1 MKVKPILIVAGEP
14 NSIFIEIL
22 IKSLV
27 KKKFK
32 SPIILIVS
40 IKVFLLQIKKLKI
53 NFPFK
58 IIDENNLDNFTLDNK
73 KLNLINIKYNTTKA
87 FEKISTRSNKYIEKC
102 FNLALKILKTG
113 LTNKFINGPVS
124 KKYFLKDKFLGIT
137 EYLAK
142 KTNSNNFAMLI
153 YNKKFSVTPITTHLP
168 LKLVSKN
175 ITKNL
180 IIKKILLINNF
191 YKNYFN
197 INPKIAVTGLNPH
210 CESVDAF
217 NEDKK
222 ITKPAVKYLK
232 KKINITGPLPADT
245 VFLKNNR
252 KKYDLIVGMYH
263 DQVLTPMKTIC
274 EYDAINITIGLPFI
288 RISPDHGPNESMM
301 GKNLSNPKSLFESI
315 KFLDNRW

>member
-1 MKVKPILIVAGEP
+1 MKIKPILIVAGEP

-32 SPIILIVS
+32 SPILLVVS
-40 IKVFLLQIKKLKI
+40 LKVFLLQMKRLKM

-58 IIDENNLDNFTLDNK
+58 IIDENNLDNLILDNK
-73 KLNLINIKYNTTKA
+73 KLNLININYNIDDA
-87 FEKISTRSNKYIEKC
+87 FEKISSKSNKYIERC

-142 KTNSNNFAMLI
+142 KTNTSNFAMLI
-153 YNKKFSVTPITTHLP
+153 YNKKFSVAPITTHLP
-168 LKLVSKN
+168 IKLVSKN

-191 YKNYFN
+191 YKNYFG
-197 INPKIAVTGLNPH
+197 INPKIAVTGVNPH
-210 CESVDAF
+210 CESIDPF

-222 ITKPAVKYLK
+222 IIEPAVKYLK
-232 KKINITGPLPADT
+232 KKINVTGPVPADT

-263 DQVLTPMKTIC
+263 DQVLTPMKTLC

-301 GKNLSNPKSLFESI
+301 GKNLSNPKSLFEAI
-315 KFLDNRW
+315 KFLDF

>member
-1 MKVKPILIVAGEP
+1 MKIKPILIVAGEP

-32 SPIILIVS
+32 SPILLVVS
-40 IKVFLLQIKKLKI
+40 LKVFLLQMKRLKM

-58 IIDENNLDNFTLDNK
+58 IIDENNLDNLILDNK
-73 KLNLINIKYNTTKA
+73 KLNLININYNIDDA
-87 FEKISTRSNKYIEKC
+87 FEKISSKSNKYIERC

-142 KTNSNNFAMLI
+142 KTNTNNFAMLI
-153 YNKKFSVTPITTHLP
+153 YNKKFSVAPITTHLP
-168 LKLVSKN
+168 IKLVSKN

-180 IIKKILLINNF
+180 IIKKILLLNNF
-191 YKNYFN
+191 YKNYFG
-197 INPKIAVTGLNPH
+197 INPKIAVTGVNPH
-210 CESVDAF
+210 CESIDPF

-222 ITKPAVKYLK
+222 IIEPAVKYLK
-232 KKINITGPLPADT
+232 KKNNVTGPVPADT

-263 DQVLTPMKTIC
+263 DQVLTPMKTLC

-301 GKNLSNPKSLFESI
+301 GKNISNPKSLFEAI
-315 KFLDNRW
+315 KFLDDR

>member
-1 MKVKPILIVAGEP
+1 MKIKPILIVAGEP

-32 SPIILIVS
+32 SPILLVVS
-40 IKVFLLQIKKLKI
+40 LKVFLLQMKRLKM

-58 IIDENNLDNFTLDNK
+58 IIDENNLDNLILDNK
-73 KLNLINIKYNTTKA
+73 KLNLININYNIDDA
-87 FEKISTRSNKYIEKC
+87 FEKISSKSNKYIERC

-142 KTNSNNFAMLI
+142 KTNTNNFAMLI
-153 YNKKFSVTPITTHLP
+153 YNKKFSVAPITTHLP
-168 LKLVSKN
+168 IKLVSKN

-191 YKNYFN
+191 YKNYFG
-197 INPKIAVTGLNPH
+197 INPKIAVTGVNPH
-210 CESVDAF
+210 CESIDPF

-222 ITKPAVKYLK
+222 ITEPAVKYLK
-232 KKINITGPLPADT
+232 KKINVTGPVPADT

-263 DQVLTPMKTIC
+263 DQVLTPMKTLC

-288 RISPDHGPNESMM
+288 RISPDHGPNESMI
-301 GKNLSNPKSLFESI
+301 GKNQSNPKSLFEAI
-315 KFLDNRW
+315 KFLDNR

>member
-1 MKVKPILIVAGEP
+1 MKIKPILIVAGEP

-32 SPIILIVS
+32 SPILLVVS
-40 IKVFLLQIKKLKI
+40 LKVFLLQMKRLKM

-58 IIDENNLDNFTLDNK
+58 IIDENNLDNLILDNK
-73 KLNLINIKYNTTKA
+73 KLNLININYNIDDA
-87 FEKISTRSNKYIEKC
+87 FEKISSKSNKYIERC

-142 KTNSNNFAMLI
+142 KTNTNNFAMLI
-153 YNKKFSVTPITTHLP
+153 YNKKFSVAPITTHLP

-191 YKNYFN
+191 YKNYFG
-197 INPKIAVTGLNPH
+197 INPKIAVTGVNPH
-210 CESVDAF
+210 CESIDPF

-222 ITKPAVKYLK
+222 ITEPAVKYLK
-232 KKINITGPLPADT
+232 KKINVTGPVPADT

-263 DQVLTPMKTIC
+263 DQVLTPMKTLC

-301 GKNLSNPKSLFESI
+301 GKNLSNPKSLFEAI
-315 KFLDNRW
+315 KFLDF

>member
-1 MKVKPILIVAGEP
+1 MKIKPILIVAGEP

-32 SPIILIVS
+32 SPILLVVS
-40 IKVFLLQIKKLKI
+40 LKVFLLQMKRLKM

-58 IIDENNLDNFTLDNK
+58 IIDENNLDNLILDNK
-73 KLNLINIKYNTTKA
+73 KLNLININYNIDDA
-87 FEKISTRSNKYIEKC
+87 FEKISSKSNKYIERC

-142 KTNSNNFAMLI
+142 KTNTNNFAMLI
-153 YNKKFSVTPITTHLP
+153 YNKKFSVAPITTHLP
-168 LKLVSKN
+168 IKLVSKN

-180 IIKKILLINNF
+180 IIKKILLLNNF
-191 YKNYFN
+191 YKNYFG
-197 INPKIAVTGLNPH
+197 INPKIAVTGVNPH
-210 CESVDAF
+210 CESIDPF

-222 ITKPAVKYLK
+222 IIEPAVKYLK
-232 KKINITGPLPADT
+232 KKINVTGPVPADT

-263 DQVLTPMKTIC
+263 DQVLTPMKTLC

-301 GKNLSNPKSLFESI
+301 GKNISNPKSLFEAI
-315 KFLDNRW
+315 KFLDNR

>member
-1 MKVKPILIVAGEP
+1 MKIKPILIVAGEP

-32 SPIILIVS
+32 SPILLVVS
-40 IKVFLLQIKKLKI
+40 LKVFLLQMKRLKM

-58 IIDENNLDNFTLDNK
+58 IIDENNLDNLILDNK
-73 KLNLINIKYNTTKA
+73 KLNLININYNIDDA
-87 FEKISTRSNKYIEKC
+87 FEKISSKSNKYIERC

-142 KTNSNNFAMLI
+142 KTNTNNFAMLI
-153 YNKKFSVTPITTHLP
+153 YNKKFSVAPITTHLP

-191 YKNYFN
+191 YKNYFG
-197 INPKIAVTGLNPH
+197 INPKIAVTGVNPH
-210 CESVDAF
+210 CESIDPF

-222 ITKPAVKYLK
+222 ITEPAVKYLK
-232 KKINITGPLPADT
+232 KKINVTGPVPADT

-263 DQVLTPMKTIC
+263 DQVLTPMKTLC

-301 GKNLSNPKSLFESI
+301 GKNISNPKSLFEAI
-315 KFLDNRW
+315 KFLDNR

>member
-1 MKVKPILIVAGEP
+1 MKIKPILIVAGEP

-32 SPIILIVS
+32 SPILLVVS
-40 IKVFLLQIKKLKI
+40 LKVFLLQMKRLKM

-58 IIDENNLDNFTLDNK
+58 IIDENNLDNLILDNK
-73 KLNLINIKYNTTKA
+73 KLNLININYNIVHA
-87 FEKISTRSNKYIEKC
+87 FEKISSKSNKYIERC

-142 KTNSNNFAMLI
+142 KTNTNNFVMLI
-153 YNKKFSVTPITTHLP
+153 YNKKFSVAPITTHLP

-180 IIKKILLINNF
+180 IIKKILLMNNF
-191 YKNYFN
+191 YKNYFG
-197 INPKIAVTGLNPH
+197 INPKIAVTGVNPH
-210 CESVDAF
+210 CESIDPF

-222 ITKPAVKYLK
+222 IIEPAVKYLK
-232 KKINITGPLPADT
+232 KKINVTGPVPADT

-263 DQVLTPMKTIC
+263 DQVLTPMKTLC

-301 GKNLSNPKSLFESI
+301 GKNISNPKSLFEAI
-315 KFLDNRW
+315 KFLDDR

>member
-1 MKVKPILIVAGEP
+1 MKYKPIVIVAGEP
-14 NSIFIEIL
+14 NSIFVEIL
-22 IKSLV
+22 IKSLI
-27 KKKFK
+27 KKRFK
-32 SPIILIVS
+32 SPILLIIS
-40 IKVFLLQIKKLKI
+40 KKVFLLQVQKLKI

-58 IIDENNLDNFTLDNK
+58 IIDENNLDNLILDNK
-73 KLNLINIKYNTTKA
+73 KLNLININYNIDDA
-87 FEKISTRSNKYIEKC
+87 FEKISSKSNKYIERC
-102 FNLALKILKTG
+102 FNLSLKILKTG

-142 KTNSNNFAMLI
+142 KTNTNNFAMLI
-153 YNKKFSVTPITTHLP
+153 YNKKFSVAPITTHLP

-191 YKNYFN
+191 YKNYFG
-197 INPKIAVTGLNPH
+197 INPKIAVTGVNPH
-210 CESVDAF
+210 CESIDPF

-222 ITKPAVKYLK
+222 ITEPAVKYLK
-232 KKINITGPLPADT
+232 KKINVTGPVPADT

-263 DQVLTPMKTIC
+263 DQVLTPIKTIC

-301 GKNLSNPKSLFESI
+301 GKNISNPKSLFEAI
-315 KFLDNRW
+315 KFLDNR

>member
-1 MKVKPILIVAGEP
+1 MKIKPILIVAGEP

-32 SPIILIVS
+32 SPILLVVS
-40 IKVFLLQIKKLKI
+40 LKVFLLQMKRLKM

-58 IIDENNLDNFTLDNK
+58 IIDENNLDNLILDNK
-73 KLNLINIKYNTTKA
+73 KLNLININYNIDDA
-87 FEKISTRSNKYIEKC
+87 FEKISSKSNKYIERC

-142 KTNSNNFAMLI
+142 KTNTNNFAMLI
-153 YNKKFSVTPITTHLP
+153 YNKKFSVAPITTHLP

-191 YKNYFN
+191 YKNYFG
-197 INPKIAVTGLNPH
+197 INPKIAVTGVNPH
-210 CESVDAF
+210 CESIDPF

-222 ITKPAVKYLK
+222 IIEPAVKYLK
-232 KKINITGPLPADT
+232 KKINVTGPVPADT

-263 DQVLTPMKTIC
+263 DQVLTPMKTLC

-301 GKNLSNPKSLFESI
+301 GKNISNPKSLFEAI
-315 KFLDNRW
+315 KFLDNR

>member
-1 MKVKPILIVAGEP
+1 MKTKPILIVAGEP

-22 IKSLV
+22 IKSLL
-27 KKKFK
+27 KKKIK
-32 SPIILIVS
+32 SPILLIVS

-58 IIDENNLDNFTLDNK
+58 IIEENNLGNFILDNK
-73 KLNLINIKYNTTKA
+73 KLNIININYNTTQA
-87 FEKISTRSNKYIEKC
+87 FEKISTKSNKYIEKC

-124 KKYFLKDKFLGIT
+124 KKHFLKDRFLGIT

-142 KTNSNNFAMLI
+142 KTNTNNFAMLI
-153 YNKKFSVTPITTHLP
+153 YNKNFSVAPITTHLP

-180 IIKKILLINNF
+180 IIKKILLMNNF

-210 CESVDAF
+210 CESIDVF

-222 ITKPAVKYLK
+222 ITEPAVKYLK
-232 KKINITGPLPADT
+232 KKIHVTGPLAADT
-245 VFLKNNR
+245 VFLKKNR

-263 DQVLTPMKTIC
+263 DQVLAPMKTLC

-288 RISPDHGPNESMM
+288 RISPDHGPNESMI
-301 GKNLSNPKSLFESI
+301 GKNQSNPKSLFEAI
-315 KFLDNRW
+315 KFLDNR

>member
-1 MKVKPILIVAGEP
+1 MKIKPILIVAGEP

-32 SPIILIVS
+32 SPILLVVS
-40 IKVFLLQIKKLKI
+40 LKVFLLQMKRLKM

-58 IIDENNLDNFTLDNK
+58 IIDENNLDNLILDNK
-73 KLNLINIKYNTTKA
+73 KLNLININYNIVHA
-87 FEKISTRSNKYIEKC
+87 FEKISSKSNKYIERC
-102 FNLALKILKTG
+102 FNLSLKILKTG

-142 KTNSNNFAMLI
+142 KTNTNNFVMLI
-153 YNKKFSVTPITTHLP
+153 YNKKFSVAPITTHLP

-191 YKNYFN
+191 YKNYFG
-197 INPKIAVTGLNPH
+197 INPKIAVTGVNPH
-210 CESVDAF
+210 CESIDPF

-222 ITKPAVKYLK
+222 IIEPAVKYLK
-232 KKINITGPLPADT
+232 KKINVTGPVPADT

-263 DQVLTPMKTIC
+263 DQVLTPMKTLC

-301 GKNLSNPKSLFESI
+301 GKNISNPKSLFEAI
-315 KFLDNRW
+315 KFLDDR

>member
-1 MKVKPILIVAGEP
+1 MKIKPILIVAGEP

-32 SPIILIVS
+32 SPILLVVS
-40 IKVFLLQIKKLKI
+40 LKVFLLQMKRLKM

-58 IIDENNLDNFTLDNK
+58 IIDENNLDNLILDNK
-73 KLNLINIKYNTTKA
+73 KLNLININYNIDDA
-87 FEKISTRSNKYIEKC
+87 FEKISSKSNKYIERC

-142 KTNSNNFAMLI
+142 KTNTNNFVMLI
-153 YNKKFSVTPITTHLP
+153 YNKKFSVAPITTHLP

-180 IIKKILLINNF
+180 IIKKILLMNNF
-191 YKNYFN
+191 YKNYFG
-197 INPKIAVTGLNPH
+197 INPKIAVTGVNPH
-210 CESVDAF
+210 CESIDPF

-222 ITKPAVKYLK
+222 ITEPAVKYLK
-232 KKINITGPLPADT
+232 KKINVTGPMPADT

-263 DQVLTPMKTIC
+263 DQVLTPMKTLC

-301 GKNLSNPKSLFESI
+301 GKNISNPKSLFEAI
-315 KFLDNRW
+315 KFLDNR

>member
-1 MKVKPILIVAGEP
+1 MKIKPILIVAGEP

-32 SPIILIVS
+32 SPILLVVS
-40 IKVFLLQIKKLKI
+40 LKVFLLQMKRLKM

-58 IIDENNLDNFTLDNK
+58 IIDENNLDNLILDNK
-73 KLNLINIKYNTTKA
+73 KLNLININYNIDDA
-87 FEKISTRSNKYIEKC
+87 FEKISSKSNKYIERC

-142 KTNSNNFAMLI
+142 KTNTNNFAMLI
-153 YNKKFSVTPITTHLP
+153 YNKKFSVAPITTHLP
-168 LKLVSKN
+168 IKLVSKN

-191 YKNYFN
+191 YKNYFG
-197 INPKIAVTGLNPH
+197 INPKIAVTGVNPH
-210 CESVDAF
+210 CESIDPF

-222 ITKPAVKYLK
+222 IIEPAVKYLK
-232 KKINITGPLPADT
+232 KNNNVTGPVPADT

-263 DQVLTPMKTIC
+263 DQVLTPMKTLC

-301 GKNLSNPKSLFESI
+301 GKNISNPKSLFEAI
-315 KFLDNRW
+315 KFLDNR

>member
-1 MKVKPILIVAGEP
+1 MKIKPILIVAGEP

-32 SPIILIVS
+32 SPILLVVS
-40 IKVFLLQIKKLKI
+40 LKVFLLQMKRLKM

-58 IIDENNLDNFTLDNK
+58 IIDENNLDNLILDNK
-73 KLNLINIKYNTTKA
+73 KLNLININYNIVHA
-87 FEKISTRSNKYIEKC
+87 FEKISSKSNKYIERC

-142 KTNSNNFAMLI
+142 KTNTNNFVMLI
-153 YNKKFSVTPITTHLP
+153 YNKKFSVAPITTHLP

-191 YKNYFN
+191 YKNYFG
-197 INPKIAVTGLNPH
+197 INPKIAVTGVNPH
-210 CESVDAF
+210 CESIDPF

-222 ITKPAVKYLK
+222 ITEPAVKYLK
-232 KKINITGPLPADT
+232 KKINVTGPVPADT

-263 DQVLTPMKTIC
+263 DQVLTPMKTLC

-301 GKNLSNPKSLFESI
+301 GKNISNPKSLFEAI
-315 KFLDNRW
+315 KFLDDR

>member
-32 SPIILIVS
+32 SPIVLIVS

-58 IIDENNLDNFTLDNK
+58 IIDENNLDNLILDNK
-73 KLNLINIKYNTTKA
+73 KLNFINIKYNTTKA

-153 YNKKFSVTPITTHLP
+153 YNKRFSVTPITTHLP

-315 KFLDNRW
+315 KFLDNR

>member
-1 MKVKPILIVAGEP
+1 MKYKPIVIVAGEP
-14 NSIFIEIL
+14 NSIFVEIL
-22 IKSLV
+22 IKSLI
-27 KKKFK
+27 KKRFK
-32 SPIILIVS
+32 SPILLIIS
-40 IKVFLLQIKKLKI
+40 KKVFLLQVQKLKI

-58 IIDENNLDNFTLDNK
+58 IIDENNLDNLILDNK

-87 FEKISTRSNKYIEKC
+87 FEKISTRSNKYIEKS

-124 KKYFLKDKFLGIT
+124 KKYFLKNKFLGIT

-222 ITKPAVKYLK
+222 ITEPAVKYLK

-263 DQVLTPMKTIC
+263 DQVLTPIKTIC

-301 GKNLSNPKSLFESI
+301 GKNLSNPKSLFEAI
-315 KFLDNRW
+315 KFLDNR

>member
-1 MKVKPILIVAGEP
+1 MKIKPILIVAGEP

-32 SPIILIVS
+32 SPILLVVS
-40 IKVFLLQIKKLKI
+40 LKVFLLQMKRLKM

-58 IIDENNLDNFTLDNK
+58 IIDENNLDNLILDNK
-73 KLNLINIKYNTTKA
+73 KLNLININYNIVHA
-87 FEKISTRSNKYIEKC
+87 FEKISSKSNKYIERC

-142 KTNSNNFAMLI
+142 KTNTSNFAMLI
-153 YNKKFSVTPITTHLP
+153 YNKKFSVAPITTHLP

-180 IIKKILLINNF
+180 IIKKILLMNNF
-191 YKNYFN
+191 YKNYFG
-197 INPKIAVTGLNPH
+197 INPKIAVTGVNPH
-210 CESVDAF
+210 CESIDPF

-222 ITKPAVKYLK
+222 IIEPAVKYLK
-232 KKINITGPLPADT
+232 KKINVTGPVPADT

-288 RISPDHGPNESMM
+288 RISPDHGPNENMM
-301 GKNLSNPKSLFESI
+301 GKNLSNPKSLFEAI
-315 KFLDNRW
+315 KFLDNR

>member
-1 MKVKPILIVAGEP
+1 MKIKPILIVAGEP
-14 NSIFIEIL
+14 NSIFVEIL

-32 SPIILIVS
+32 SPILLVVS
-40 IKVFLLQIKKLKI
+40 LKVFLLQMKRLKM

-58 IIDENNLDNFTLDNK
+58 IIYENNLDNLILDNK
-73 KLNLINIKYNTTKA
+73 KLNLININYDIVNA
-87 FEKISTRSNKYIEKC
+87 YEKISSKSNNYIESC

-142 KTNSNNFAMLI
+142 KTNTKNFAMLI
-153 YNKKFSVTPITTHLP
+153 YNKKFSVAPITTHLP

-180 IIKKILLINNF
+180 IIKKILLMNNF
-191 YKNYFN
+191 YKNYFG
-197 INPKIAVTGLNPH
+197 INPKIAVTGVNPH
-210 CESVDAF
+210 CESIDPF

-222 ITKPAVKYLK
+222 ITEL
-232 KKINITGPLPADT
+232 
-245 VFLKNNR
+245 
-252 KKYDLIVGMYH
+252 
-263 DQVLTPMKTIC
+263 Q
-274 EYDAINITIGLPFI
+274 
-288 RISPDHGPNESMM
+288 
-301 GKNLSNPKSLFESI
+301 
-315 KFLDNRW
+315 

>member
-1 MKVKPILIVAGEP
+1 MSIKPILIVAGEP

-32 SPIILIVS
+32 SPIVLIVS
-40 IKVFLLQIKKLKI
+40 TKTFLLQMQKLKI

-58 IIDENNLDNFTLDNK
+58 IIEKNNVNNLILDNR
-73 KLNLINIKYNTTKA
+73 KLNLININYNTNKA
-87 FEKISTRSNKYIEKC
+87 FEKISNKSNKYMEKC
-102 FNLALKILKTG
+102 FNLALKILKSG

-137 EYLAK
+137 EYLAQ
-142 KTNSNNFAMLI
+142 KTNTNNFAMLI
-153 YNKKFSVTPITTHLP
+153 YNKKFSVAPITTHLP

-180 IIKKILLINNF
+180 IIKKILLMNNF

-210 CESVDAF
+210 CESIDGF
-217 NEDKK
+217 DEDKK
-222 ITKPAVKYLK
+222 IIEPAVKYLK
-232 KKINITGPLPADT
+232 KKINVTGPLPADT
-245 VFLKNNR
+245 IFLKDNR

-263 DQVLTPMKTIC
+263 DQVLTPIKTLY

-301 GKNLSNPKSLFESI
+301 GKNLSNPKSLFEAI
-315 KFLDNRW
+315 KFLDNK

>member
-1 MKVKPILIVAGEP
+1 MKIKPILIVAGEP

-32 SPIILIVS
+32 SPILLVVS
-40 IKVFLLQIKKLKI
+40 LKVFLLQMKRLKM

-58 IIDENNLDNFTLDNK
+58 IIDENNLDNLILDNK
-73 KLNLINIKYNTTKA
+73 KLNLININYNIDDA
-87 FEKISTRSNKYIEKC
+87 FEKISSKSNKYIERC

-142 KTNSNNFAMLI
+142 KTNTNNFAMLI
-153 YNKKFSVTPITTHLP
+153 YNKKFSVAPITTHLP
-168 LKLVSKN
+168 IKLVSKN

-191 YKNYFN
+191 YKNYFG
-197 INPKIAVTGLNPH
+197 INPKIAVTGVNPH
-210 CESVDAF
+210 CESIDPF

-222 ITKPAVKYLK
+222 ITEPAVKYLK
-232 KKINITGPLPADT
+232 KKINVTGPVPADT

-263 DQVLTPMKTIC
+263 DQVLTPMKTLC

-301 GKNLSNPKSLFESI
+301 GKNISNPKSLFEAI
-315 KFLDNRW
+315 KFLDNR

>member
-1 MKVKPILIVAGEP
+1 MKIKPILIVAGEP
-14 NSIFIEIL
+14 NSIFVEIL
-22 IKSLV
+22 IKSLI
-27 KKKFK
+27 KKRFK
-32 SPIILIVS
+32 SPIVLIIS
-40 IKVFLLQIKKLKI
+40 KKVFLSQMKKLKLKIRFEII
-53 NFPFK
+53 N
-58 IIDENNLDNFTLDNK
+58 ENNLTNSILDNK
-73 KLNLINIKYNTTKA
+73 KLHLIDVNYNFIKP
-87 FEKISTRSNKYIEKC
+87 FEKISNKSNKYIEES
-102 FNLALKILKTG
+102 FGLALKLLKYG

-124 KKYFLKDKFLGIT
+124 KKYFLKNKFLGIT
-137 EYLAK
+137 EYLAE
-142 KTNSNNFAMLI
+142 KTNTNNFSMLI
-153 YNKKFSVTPITTHLP
+153 YNKKLSVVPVTTHLP
-168 LKLVSKN
+168 LKLVAKN

-210 CESVDAF
+210 CESIDRY

-222 ITKPAVKYLK
+222 IIEPAVKYLK
-232 KKINITGPLPADT
+232 KKINIAGPFPADT

-263 DQVLTPMKTIC
+263 DQVLTPMKTLF

-288 RISPDHGPNESMM
+288 RISPDHGPNENMM
-301 GKNLSNPKSLFESI
+301 GKNLSNPKSLFEAI

>member
-1 MKVKPILIVAGEP
+1 MKIKPILIVAGEP

-32 SPIILIVS
+32 SPILLVVS
-40 IKVFLLQIKKLKI
+40 LKVFLLQMKRLKM

-58 IIDENNLDNFTLDNK
+58 IIDENNLDNLILDNK
-73 KLNLINIKYNTTKA
+73 KLNLININYNIDDA
-87 FEKISTRSNKYIEKC
+87 FEKISSKSNKYIERC

-142 KTNSNNFAMLI
+142 KTNTSNFAMLI
-153 YNKKFSVTPITTHLP
+153 YNKKFSVAPITTHLP
-168 LKLVSKN
+168 IKLVSKN

-191 YKNYFN
+191 YKNYFG
-197 INPKIAVTGLNPH
+197 INPKIAVTGVNPH
-210 CESVDAF
+210 CESIDPF

-222 ITKPAVKYLK
+222 IIEPAVKYLK
-232 KKINITGPLPADT
+232 KKINVTGPVPADT

-263 DQVLTPMKTIC
+263 DQVLTPMKTLC

-301 GKNLSNPKSLFESI
+301 GKNISNPKSLFEAI
-315 KFLDNRW
+315 KFLDNR

>member
-1 MKVKPILIVAGEP
+1 MKIKPILIVAGEP

-32 SPIILIVS
+32 SPILLVVS
-40 IKVFLLQIKKLKI
+40 LKVFLLQMKRLKM

-58 IIDENNLDNFTLDNK
+58 IIDENNLDNLILDNK
-73 KLNLINIKYNTTKA
+73 KLNLININYNIVHA
-87 FEKISTRSNKYIEKC
+87 FEKISSKSNKYIERC

-142 KTNSNNFAMLI
+142 KTNTNNFVMLI
-153 YNKKFSVTPITTHLP
+153 YNKKFSVAPITTHLP

-180 IIKKILLINNF
+180 IIKKILLMNNF
-191 YKNYFN
+191 YKNYFG
-197 INPKIAVTGLNPH
+197 INPKIAVTGVNPH
-210 CESVDAF
+210 CESIDPF

-222 ITKPAVKYLK
+222 ITEPAVKYLK
-232 KKINITGPLPADT
+232 KKINVTGPVPADT

-263 DQVLTPMKTIC
+263 DQVLTPMKTLC

-301 GKNLSNPKSLFESI
+301 GKNISNPKSLFEAI
-315 KFLDNRW
+315 KFLDDR

>member
-1 MKVKPILIVAGEP
+1 MKTKPILIVAGEP

-32 SPIILIVS
+32 SPILLVVS
-40 IKVFLLQIKKLKI
+40 LKVFLLQMKRLKM

-58 IIDENNLDNFTLDNK
+58 IIDENNLDNLILDNK
-73 KLNLINIKYNTTKA
+73 KLNLININYNIVHA
-87 FEKISTRSNKYIEKC
+87 FEKISSKSNKYIERC

-142 KTNSNNFAMLI
+142 KTNTNNFAMLI
-153 YNKKFSVTPITTHLP
+153 YNKKFSVAPITTHLP

-191 YKNYFN
+191 YKNYFG
-197 INPKIAVTGLNPH
+197 INPKIAVTGVNPH
-210 CESVDAF
+210 CESIDPF

-222 ITKPAVKYLK
+222 IIEPAVKYLK
-232 KKINITGPLPADT
+232 KKINVTGPVPADT

-263 DQVLTPMKTIC
+263 DQVLTPMKTLC

-301 GKNLSNPKSLFESI
+301 GKNISNPKSLFEAI
-315 KFLDNRW
+315 KFLNNR

>member
-1 MKVKPILIVAGEP
+1 MKIKPILIVAGEP

-32 SPIILIVS
+32 SPILLVVS
-40 IKVFLLQIKKLKI
+40 LKVFLLQMKRLKM

-58 IIDENNLDNFTLDNK
+58 IIDENNLDNLILDNK
-73 KLNLINIKYNTTKA
+73 KLNLININYNIDDA
-87 FEKISTRSNKYIEKC
+87 FEKISSKSNKYIERC

-142 KTNSNNFAMLI
+142 KTNTSNFAMLI
-153 YNKKFSVTPITTHLP
+153 YNKKFSVAPITTHLP
-168 LKLVSKN
+168 IKLVSKN

-191 YKNYFN
+191 YKNYFG
-197 INPKIAVTGLNPH
+197 INPKIAVTGVNPH
-210 CESVDAF
+210 CESIDPF

-222 ITKPAVKYLK
+222 IIEPAVKYLK
-232 KKINITGPLPADT
+232 KKINVTGPVPADT

-263 DQVLTPMKTIC
+263 DQVLTPMKTLC

-301 GKNLSNPKSLFESI
+301 GKNLSNPKSLFEAI
-315 KFLDNRW
+315 KFLDNR

>member
-1 MKVKPILIVAGEP
+1 MKIKPILIVAGEP

-32 SPIILIVS
+32 SPILLVVS
-40 IKVFLLQIKKLKI
+40 LKVFLLQMKRLKM

-58 IIDENNLDNFTLDNK
+58 IIDENNLDNLILDNK
-73 KLNLINIKYNTTKA
+73 KLNLININYNIDDA
-87 FEKISTRSNKYIEKC
+87 FEKISSKSNKYIERC

-142 KTNSNNFAMLI
+142 KTNTNNFAMLI
-153 YNKKFSVTPITTHLP
+153 YNKKFSVAPITTHLP
-168 LKLVSKN
+168 IKLVSKN

-191 YKNYFN
+191 YKNYFG
-197 INPKIAVTGLNPH
+197 INPKIAVTGVNPH
-210 CESVDAF
+210 CESIDPF

-222 ITKPAVKYLK
+222 IIEPAVKYLK
-232 KKINITGPLPADT
+232 KKINVTGPVPADT

-263 DQVLTPMKTIC
+263 DQVLTPMKTLC

-301 GKNLSNPKSLFESI
+301 GKNISNPKSLFEAI
-315 KFLDNRW
+315 KFLDNR

>member
-1 MKVKPILIVAGEP
+1 MKIKPILIVAGEP

-32 SPIILIVS
+32 SPILLVVS
-40 IKVFLLQIKKLKI
+40 LKVFLLQMKRLKM

-58 IIDENNLDNFTLDNK
+58 IIDENNLDNLILDNK
-73 KLNLINIKYNTTKA
+73 KLNLININYNIDDA
-87 FEKISTRSNKYIEKC
+87 FEKISSKSNKYIERC

-142 KTNSNNFAMLI
+142 KTNTSNFAMLI
-153 YNKKFSVTPITTHLP
+153 YNKKFSVAPITTHLP
-168 LKLVSKN
+168 IKLVSKN

-180 IIKKILLINNF
+180 IIKKILLLNNF
-191 YKNYFN
+191 YKNYFG
-197 INPKIAVTGLNPH
+197 INPKIAVTGVNPH
-210 CESVDAF
+210 CESIDPF

-222 ITKPAVKYLK
+222 IIEPAVKYLK
-232 KKINITGPLPADT
+232 KKINVTGPVPADT

-263 DQVLTPMKTIC
+263 DQVLTPMKTLC

-301 GKNLSNPKSLFESI
+301 GKNISNPKSLFEAI
-315 KFLDNRW
+315 KFLDNR